1 MQNALK
7 RIEVCKNMAAMTQKL
22 SEEIIYINESLFS
35 ELSKLR
41 DIVKKYE
48 EGRVNEE
55 VIEQDV
61 WQDTSDLK
69 EVTEE
74 NQERV
79 EKGDE
84 EEIVHTMELQLIL
97 AKQQDLKELNTGNVD
112 EVKYPSVDVRQK
124 EDKDPSLTESQKC
137 MMEIIEKELDAYK
150 KSL

>member
-1 MQNALK
+1 
-7 RIEVCKNMAAMTQKL
+7 MT
-22 SEEIIYINESLFS
+22 
-35 ELSKLR
+35 
-41 DIVKKYE
+41 V
-48 EGRVNEE
+48 
-55 VIEQDV
+55 EQDL

-79 EKGDE
+79 EKRHE
-84 EEIVHTMELQLIL
+84 AEIEHTMELQLIL
-97 AKQQDLKELNTGNVD
+97 AKQQHLKELNTGNVD
-112 EVKYPSVDVRQK
+112 EVKYLSVDVSQK